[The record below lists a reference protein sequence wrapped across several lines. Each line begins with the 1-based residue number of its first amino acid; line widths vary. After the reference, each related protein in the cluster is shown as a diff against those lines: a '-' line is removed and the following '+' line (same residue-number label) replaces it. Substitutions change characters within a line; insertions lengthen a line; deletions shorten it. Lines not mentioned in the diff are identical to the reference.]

1 MELKEFLIE
10 AIKER
15 FKADTTLRAIEKRIR
30 EIAEERTFEKYKS
43 EILINDEMEFELVGV
58 RTQFYT
64 HYLKNELDK
73 IRIRLAFFC
82 KSKLP
87 KNKREHLEKVKE
99 KYKKEQWLEY
109 NNYKFPIWKE
119 LDYYVIVEDVLSG
132 NINLLIE

>member
-15 FKADTTLRAIEKRIR
+15 FKADTTLRAIEKKIR
-30 EIAEERTFEKYKS
+30 EMAEERTFEKYKS
-43 EILINDEMEFELVGV
+43 KILINDEMEFELIGV

-64 HYLKNELDK
+64 HDLDNELDK
-73 IRIRLAFFC
+73 VRIRLAFFC

-99 KYKKEQWLEY
+99 NYKKEHWLEY

-119 LDYYVIVEDVLSG
+119 LDYRVKIEDVLSN

>member
-109 NNYKFPIWKE
+109 NNYKFPI
-119 LDYYVIVEDVLSG
+119 
-132 NINLLIE
+132 

>member
-43 EILINDEMEFELVGV
+43 EILINDKMEFELVGV

-119 LDYYVIVEDVLSG
+119 LDYYVKVEDVLSG

>member
-119 LDYYVIVEDVLSG
+119 LDYYVKVEDVLSG